1 MATRQSSSSQRRFE
15 KKCGCLN
22 HDFFSNDQA
31 SLIQA
36 QSVSRRSSYKALLSR
51 GLITTKIKYICNG
64 CLQHAQEHFVHS
76 MTLESSFSDHDTS
89 LNISHS
95 DHDTSLISTNNGND
109 ISVLGY
115 SDNMES
121 SINTDYVQPAES
133 IPTACITFDQIIAF
147 LSSLSD
153 WNVLEKSA
161 QDSVA
166 KISEIL
172 GGLISQAIYKEGRC
186 MQEKQEYKN
195 IDIEKNNW
203 MNERNPALIG
213 FVYGATGFRS
223 DNLNDR
229 KINAVVHGVEQIY
242 YARNIKLVTPFAFQ
256 RNLVSYSLTNSKLCT
271 SLNGCWESSGSY
283 STVHSYICSPC
294 DPINCP
300 DGYVHCAIDNNQKV
314 GKSSGRISVNSKVPV
329 DVCTSVS
336 NFQIDSENSIQNK
349 TDLMPSEWQLENRTD
364 VLNRVGVYENRYI
377 DIFRCYR
384 NRLIFETLNEIKSDQ
399 LKSVDGKVYDK
410 IDILSRQAEMQ
421 LSNMVCINCSFVFPG
436 TIDVC
441 PKCKHDHKYNL
452 LGYDP

>member
-1 MATRQSSSSQRRFE
+1 M
-15 KKCGCLN
+15 

-36 QSVSRRSSYKALLSR
+36 QSVSIRSSYKALLSR

-95 DHDTSLISTNNGND
+95 DNDTSLISTNNGND

-121 SINTDYVQPAES
+121 SINTDSVQPVES
-133 IPTACITFDQIIAF
+133 IPTACITFDQIVAF

-166 KISEIL
+166 KISEVL
-172 GGLISQAIYKEGRC
+172 EGLISQAIYKEGRC

-195 IDIEKNNW
+195 IDIEKHNS
-203 MNERNPALIG
+203 MNERNPVLIG
-213 FVYGATGFRS
+213 FIYGATGLRS

-271 SLNGCWESSGSY
+271 SLTGCWESSGNY
-283 STVHSYICSPC
+283 PTVHSYICSP
-294 DPINCP
+294 
-300 DGYVHCAIDNNQKV
+300 
-314 GKSSGRISVNSKVPV
+314 
-329 DVCTSVS
+329 
-336 NFQIDSENSIQNK
+336 
-349 TDLMPSEWQLENRTD
+349 
-364 VLNRVGVYENRYI
+364 
-377 DIFRCYR
+377 
-384 NRLIFETLNEIKSDQ
+384 
-399 LKSVDGKVYDK
+399 
-410 IDILSRQAEMQ
+410 
-421 LSNMVCINCSFVFPG
+421 
-436 TIDVC
+436 
-441 PKCKHDHKYNL
+441 
-452 LGYDP
+452 